1 MAYAKRRK
9 ATTTKRK
16 APARGYT
23 RKPAARRTAARSGGG
38 RVQTVRIVLVN
49 ENPGAAARP
58 EIVGAA
64 IAKRSKF

>member
-1 MAYAKRRK
+1 MSYAKRRK
-9 ATTTKRK
+9 APSTKRK
-16 APARGYT
+16 TTAGRYT
-23 RKPAARRTAARSGGG
+23 RKPSSRRASSRPSAG